1 MNWKKSFSVF
11 KVFIMVYEVSYK
23 LSVEGIDSI
32 PTSTDGIPS
41 YVPTPIAGST
51 TEYTPLYVP
60 SSIVELESSHM
71 PKSMTELESSIA
83 ALEASIAALELKPAH
98 CKRSQVVDESSEKCQ
113 ERDYSERFWMA
124 VRTIRARLRKGQLPN
139 VQYFCDYFQVDFQ
152 SVRDIYADEAETP
165 EKYSNMTPE
174 EFHDKSVL
182 RGGDNK
188 RRKVDTVRETAS
200 EKSHDANEF
209 QYDDDDDD
217 MEQEEEDSD
226 YVPASSTYAEMPV
239 YEPTPISEL
248 KELAKDNFFDRT
260 YSLRYWMAVEAIR
273 ERYVQKMYPNAKF
286 YCEQFEVDYDSVRAI
301 YAQLDETADKYG
313 FRSPEE
319 YHEQQLAQSG
329 GDAI

>member
-1 MNWKKSFSVF
+1 MF
-11 KVFIMVYEVSYK
+11 KVSIMVYDVTYK
-23 LSVEGIDSI
+23 LPVEGIDTI

-51 TEYTPLYVP
+51 TEYTPSYQP
-60 SSIVELESSHM
+60 SSIVELKSSHM

-83 ALEASIAALELKPAH
+83 ELEASIAALELKPAQ
-98 CKRSQVVDESSEKCQ
+98 CKRSQVVEGSSEKCQ

-152 SVRDIYADEAETP
+152 SVRDIYADENETP

-188 RRKVDTVRETAS
+188 RRKVDTVREPAASANNLAS
-200 EKSHDANEF
+200 EESHDEHEF

-226 YVPASSTYAEMPV
+226 YVPASSTNEEMPV

-248 KELAKDNFFDRT
+248 IEQAKDNFFDRT
-260 YSLRYWMAVEAIR
+260 YSLRYWMAVETIR
-273 ERYVQKMYPNAKF
+273 ERYVQRMYPNAKF
-286 YCEQFEVDYDSVRAI
+286 YCEQFEVDYNSVRAI
-301 YAQLDETADKYG
+301 YPQLDETADKYE

-319 YHEQQLAQSG
+319 YHEQHST
-329 GDAI
+329 

>member
-1 MNWKKSFSVF
+1 
-11 KVFIMVYEVSYK
+11 MVYEVSYK
-23 LSVEGIDSI
+23 LSVEGID
-32 PTSTDGIPS
+32 TIPS
-41 YVPTPIAGST
+41 YVPTPIAAST
-51 TEYTPLYVP
+51 TEYTPSYVP

-71 PKSMTELESSIA
+71 PKSMIELESSIA
-83 ALEASIAALELKPAH
+83 ALEASIAALELKPLAH
-98 CKRSQVVDESSEKCQ
+98 CKRSQVVEESSEKC
-113 ERDYSERFWMA
+113 DYSERFWMA

-152 SVRDIYADEAETP
+152 SVRDIYADETETP
-165 EKYSNMTPE
+165 QKYSNMTPE

-188 RRKVDTVRETAS
+188 RRKVNTVRETAS
-200 EKSHDANEF
+200 ENSHDANEL
-209 QYDDDDDD
+209 QYNDDDDDD

-226 YVPASSTYAEMPV
+226 YVPASSTYTEMPV

-273 ERYVQKMYPNAKF
+273 ERYVQKMYPNAKV

-319 YHEQQLAQSG
+319 YHEQQLTQSG
-329 GDAI
+329 VDAI